1 MPVYRKGI
9 DMYRKYEAKFN
20 PTVVGTRFGDVRT
33 LALERAQDGLNL
45 IGTARDLVRPVLDSF
60 GIGGGARATYLAFAT
75 ALLRHIIRQKDE
87 TAKKTA
93 SGLKSYYVDAY
104 DLSPAILDDIIEVI
118 AGWAIPY

>member
-104 DLSPAILDDIIEVI
+104 DLSPSILDDIIEVI